1 MSYMVQIIELF
12 GRKANVAALAF
23 FMENPTAEIH
33 ASGLAKKTGLSR
45 NSTSGA
51 LSLLSRLGLAKPKKM
66 GKAIFYSL
74 NRGDPTVK
82 ALKRLL
88 TISRL
93 RQALVKEGV
102 EGAEVY
108 LFGSAARGE
117 DTKRSD
123 IDVLVIGGEGK
134 RRDRQLFAALGGER
148 IKIAFFTPMEFSML
162 ARKDKPFYDAIER
175 DKVRLL

>member
-1 MSYMVQIIELF
+1 MVSIMELIATKSSA
-12 GRKANVAALAF
+12 KALEF
-23 FMENPTAEIH
+23 FLENPTAEIH
-33 ASGLAKKTGLSR
+33 GSALAKKKRISKKA
-45 NSTSGA
+45 A
-51 LSLLSRLGLAKPKKM
+51 LDALRAMSSQGFVKSKQM
-66 GKAIFYSL
+66 GRAIYYSL
-74 NRGDPTVK
+74 EKGDPVVK

-88 TISRL
+88 TISSL

-102 EGAEVY
+102 EGIEAY

-117 DTKRSD
+117 DTERSD
-123 IDVLVIGGEGK
+123 MDVLVIGDEGK

-148 IKIAFFTPMEFSML
+148 IKITFFTPMEFSML